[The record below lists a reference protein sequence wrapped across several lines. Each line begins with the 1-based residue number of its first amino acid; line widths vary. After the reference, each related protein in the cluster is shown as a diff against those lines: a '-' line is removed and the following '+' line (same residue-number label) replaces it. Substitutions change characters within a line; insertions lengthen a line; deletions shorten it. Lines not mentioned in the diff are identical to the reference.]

1 MRVVASRNYVA
12 LGALIVLVLALT
24 AAPALAG
31 VGQTIV
37 DKCGKGEPF
46 SGYTPAQYREALK
59 DISTTTREYS
69 ECEREIREAEQAAAG
84 GGTGEKAG
92 TGRAA
97 LPLSSTEQRQ
107 VQAAHKNGGST
118 PVEVGAV
125 PVRPGVVHAD
135 IASAVNTL
143 PHSLFA
149 VLALLLAGTA
159 LLTGSEVRKRVR
171 ARRGAGD

>member
-1 MRVVASRNYVA
+1 MRTVPARSRLALSALVAF
-12 LGALIVLVLALT
+12 VLAL
-24 AAPALAG
+24 APASALAG

-37 DKCGKGEPF
+37 DKCAKGESF

-69 ECEREIREAEQAAAG
+69 ECEREIRAAEAGAAG

-92 TGRAA
+92 VPHTA
-97 LPLSSTEQRQ
+97 LTLSPTESKQ
-107 VQAAHKNGGST
+107 VQAAHKHGSA
-118 PVEVGAV
+118 PVQVGDA
-125 PVRPGVVHAD
+125 PIRPGVVHAN

-149 VLALLLAGTA
+149 VVALLLAGAAA
-159 LLTGSEVRKRVR
+159 LAAWEVRKRVH
-171 ARRGAGD
+171 ARRSTDN

>member
-1 MRVVASRNYVA
+1 MRTVAARSSFAV
-12 LGALIVLVLALT
+12 GALIALVLAFA

-69 ECEREIREAEQAAAG
+69 SCESEIRAAEAAAAG
-84 GGTGEKAG
+84 GGTGEKVG
-92 TGRAA
+92 GSRAA
-97 LPLSSTEQRQ
+97 LPLSPAEQQQ
-107 VQAAHKNGGST
+107 VQTAHKHGSAPVQVGGE
-118 PVEVGAV
+118 PI
-125 PVRPGVVHAD
+125 RPGIVRAS

-149 VLALLLAGTA
+149 VLALLLAAAVVLVG
-159 LLTGSEVRKRVR
+159 GEVRKRVR